1 MEPIIKY
8 PGGKRREIKHFAKY
22 MPDSFDTDSG
32 TYYEPFLGGGAVFF
46 EYMPKWGVTKKAFLS
61 DANRQLMN
69 FYKDFSK
76 HYTRVRSELK
86 GLEAEYRVNQMEYE
100 LEKKINPEEHVVNRN
115 ENRYY
120 YMRDM
125 FNGTIPLQ
133 YSYATVYYYINAI
146 AYGCIMRYNK
156 AGQFNTSF
164 GHRRQLNIEHADLTH
179 AQLLQQ
185 AELKCCKYKYAFER
199 ACGAD
204 STGNFMFLDPPY
216 DGTFARYGG
225 TDSGGWF
232 NEENHRDL
240 AQDFKNLSC
249 KALMII
255 GKTPLTE
262 ELYRG
267 YIRDEYGVHYAI
279 DVNKTIAKSKSGQN
293 THLIITN
300 YTNY

>member
-1 MEPIIKY
+1 MQGGLAHLEPIIKY

-22 MPDSFDTDSG
+22 FPDSFE

-46 EYMPKWGVTKKAFLS
+46 EYMPKKAFLS
-61 DANRQLMN
+61 DANRRLMD

-76 HYTRVRSELK
+76 HYTRVRRELE
-86 GLEAEYRVNQMEYE
+86 GLAAEYRLNQREYE
-100 LEKKINPEEHVVNRN
+100 LEKKINPDERVNNRN
-115 ENRYY
+115 EHRYY

-125 FNGTIPLQ
+125 FNGTTPLQ

-164 GHRRQLNIEHADLTH
+164 GHRKRLNLDNADLAH

-199 ACGAD
+199 ATEKD
-204 STGNFMFLDPPY
+204 FMFLDPPY

-249 KALMII
+249 KALMVL

-300 YTNY
+300 Y

>member
-22 MPDSFDTDSG
+22 FPDSFD

-46 EYMPKWGVTKKAFLS
+46 EYMPKKAFLS
-61 DANRQLMN
+61 DANRRLMD

-76 HYTRVRSELK
+76 HYMRVRRE
-86 GLEAEYRVNQMEYE
+86 LEALAAEFRPNQMEYE
-100 LEKKINPEEHVVNRN
+100 LEKKINPDEHVNNRN

-120 YMRDM
+120 CMRDM
-125 FNGTIPLQ
+125 FNGLAPLQ
-133 YSYATVYYYINAI
+133 YSYATVYYYINAM

-164 GHRRQLNIEHADLTH
+164 GHRKRLNLDNADLAH

-199 ACGAD
+199 AAEKD
-204 STGNFMFLDPPY
+204 FAFLDPPY

-262 ELYRG
+262 SLYKDFIRG
-267 YIRDEYGVHYAI
+267 EYDVHYAI
-279 DVNKTIAKSKSGQN
+279 DVNKTVAKSKSGQN

-300 YTNY
+300 Y

>member
-22 MPDSFDTDSG
+22 CPDSFE

-46 EYMPKWGVTKKAFLS
+46 EYMPKKAFLS
-61 DANRQLMN
+61 DANRRLMD

-76 HYTRVRSELK
+76 HYTRVRRELE
-86 GLEAEYRVNQMEYE
+86 GLAAEYRLNQREYE
-100 LEKKINPEEHVVNRN
+100 LEKKINPDERVNNRN
-115 ENRYY
+115 EHRYY

-125 FNGTIPLQ
+125 FNGTTPLQ

-164 GHRRQLNIEHADLTH
+164 GHRKRLNLDNADLAH

-199 ACGAD
+199 ATEKD
-204 STGNFMFLDPPY
+204 FMFLDPPY

-249 KALMII
+249 KALMVL

-300 YTNY
+300 Y

>member
-1 MEPIIKY
+1 MQGGLAHLEPIIKY

-22 MPDSFDTDSG
+22 MPDSFDTYSG

-46 EYMPKWGVTKKAFLS
+46 EYMPKKAFLS
-61 DANRQLMN
+61 DANRRLMD

-76 HYTRVRSELK
+76 HYTRVRRELE
-86 GLEAEYRVNQMEYE
+86 GLAAEYRLNQREYE
-100 LEKKINPEEHVVNRN
+100 LEKKINPDEHVNNRN
-115 ENRYY
+115 EHRYY

-125 FNGTIPLQ
+125 FNGTTPLQ

-199 ACGAD
+199 ATEKD
-204 STGNFMFLDPPY
+204 FMFLDPPY

-300 YTNY
+300 YS

>member
-1 MEPIIKY
+1 MQGGLAHLEPIIKY

-22 MPDSFDTDSG
+22 MPDSFDT
-32 TYYEPFLGGGAVFF
+32 YYEPFLGGGAVFF
-46 EYMPKWGVTKKAFLS
+46 ELMPKQAFLS
-61 DANRQLMN
+61 DANRRLMD

-76 HYTRVRSELK
+76 HYMRVRRE
-86 GLEAEYRVNQMEYE
+86 LEALAAEFRLNQREYE
-100 LEKKINPEEHVVNRN
+100 LEKSINPNDRVNNRN
-115 ENRYY
+115 ENMYY

-125 FNGTIPLQ
+125 FNGLAPLQ
-133 YSYATVYYYINAI
+133 YSYATVYYYINAM

-156 AGQFNTSF
+156 SGLFNTSF
-164 GHRRQLNIEHADLTH
+164 GHRKRLNLDNADLAH

-199 ACGAD
+199 ATEKD
-204 STGNFMFLDPPY
+204 FMFLDPPY

-232 NEENHRDL
+232 NEDNHREL

-249 KALMII
+249 KALMVI

-262 ELYRG
+262 SLYKDFIRG
-267 YIRDEYGVHYAI
+267 EYDVHYAI
-279 DVNKTIAKSKSGQN
+279 DVNKTVAKGKSGQN
-293 THLIITN
+293 THMIITN
-300 YTNY
+300 YGS

>member
-1 MEPIIKY
+1 M
-8 PGGKRREIKHFAKY
+8 
-22 MPDSFDTDSG
+22 
-32 TYYEPFLGGGAVFF
+32 
-46 EYMPKWGVTKKAFLS
+46 
-61 DANRQLMN
+61 
-69 FYKDFSK
+69 
-76 HYTRVRSELK
+76 
-86 GLEAEYRVNQMEYE
+86 
-100 LEKKINPEEHVVNRN
+100 RN
-115 ENRYY
+115 
-120 YMRDM
+120 MK
-125 FNGTIPLQ
+125 
-133 YSYATVYYYINAI
+133 YSYFVAMLIINFLFFIRMKFMTV
-146 AYGCIMRYNK
+146 
-156 AGQFNTSF
+156 T
-164 GHRRQLNIEHADLTH
+164 E
-179 AQLLQQ
+179 
-185 AELKCCKYKYAFER
+185 
-199 ACGAD
+199 
-204 STGNFMFLDPPY
+204 NFMFLDPPY